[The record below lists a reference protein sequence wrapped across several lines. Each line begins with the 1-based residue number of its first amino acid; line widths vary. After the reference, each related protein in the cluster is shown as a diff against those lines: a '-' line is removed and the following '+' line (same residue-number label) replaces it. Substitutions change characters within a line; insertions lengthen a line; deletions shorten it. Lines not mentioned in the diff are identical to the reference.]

1 MSILEDS
8 DLLNDLKF
16 ITRKSPRLFNKN
28 YDYDYSG
35 SVHIDLVGIMYLQ
48 DLYKNFYFIP
58 LYLEIK
64 YNTEVFI
71 LPEIYESINNFLHK
85 NKIIIVPTVV
95 EDSYYEEN
103 TAHANLIIINP
114 KKKTIEIYDPNGDNG
129 YTNELK
135 QNVITAVNLIQKRFR
150 LQYSMSC
157 ADHKINTKS
166 VYGIYNEGYCMVC
179 NVMYI
184 EYTICNNNYFDCV
197 NLFNFFKRFYPS
209 NKYTKIIIDPADVT
223 DTTTT
228 EKTIDTEEHALI
240 TRAYI
245 EYLYEYLRRLVLQ
258 NKNKYEGNINTFIKN
273 TVINH
278 YVSMTRCDS

>member
-1 MSILEDS
+1 
-8 DLLNDLKF
+8 
-16 ITRKSPRLFNKN
+16 
-28 YDYDYSG
+28 
-35 SVHIDLVGIMYLQ
+35 
-48 DLYKNFYFIP
+48 
-58 LYLEIK
+58 
-64 YNTEVFI
+64 
-71 LPEIYESINNFLHK
+71 
-85 NKIIIVPTVV
+85 
-95 EDSYYEEN
+95 
-103 TAHANLIIINP
+103 
-114 KKKTIEIYDPNGDNG
+114 
-129 YTNELK
+129 
-135 QNVITAVNLIQKRFR
+135 
-150 LQYSMSC
+150 
-157 ADHKINTKS
+157 
-166 VYGIYNEGYCMVC
+166 
-179 NVMYI
+179 
-184 EYTICNNNYFDCV
+184 V